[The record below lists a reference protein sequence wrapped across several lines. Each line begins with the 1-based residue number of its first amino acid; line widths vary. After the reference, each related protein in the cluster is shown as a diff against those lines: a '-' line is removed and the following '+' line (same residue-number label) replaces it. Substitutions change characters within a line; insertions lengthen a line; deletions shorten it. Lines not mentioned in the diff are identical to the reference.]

1 MGDTFSSSSGGPAR
15 RKPNKAGSSVL
26 TPPVGMPAVPGQRE
40 ATQAPSTPPTAPP
53 VPPVPPQTVIEP
65 CVCGHARDAHEHYRP
80 GRDCGSCGA
89 SHCAEYRRE
98 GGAVRRTLRR
108 LFLD

>member
-1 MGDTFSSSSGGPAR
+1 VGNTSSSSSGGPAR
-15 RKPNKAGSSVL
+15 RKPSKAGSSVL
-26 TPPVGMPAVPGQRE
+26 TPPVGMPTVPGQRE
-40 ATQAPSTPPTAPP
+40 AAAAPLTPPVAP
-53 VPPVPPQTVIEP
+53 VTPPKTVIEP